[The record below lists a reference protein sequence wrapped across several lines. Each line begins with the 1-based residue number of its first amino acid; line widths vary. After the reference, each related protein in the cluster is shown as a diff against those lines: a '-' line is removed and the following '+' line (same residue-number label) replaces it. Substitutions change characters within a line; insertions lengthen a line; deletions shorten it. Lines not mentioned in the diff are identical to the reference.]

1 MELTLNNIAMEG
13 YACLLDTTVFQEE
26 TQESI
31 VPDACP
37 DIGRVLCTEAR
48 ACLRS
53 KESVEGKVEGEGN
66 IAVTVV
72 YLPDGEEGPRKL
84 CLTIPFRVSVAAA
97 GVTPGCPVVVMPRVT
112 AAETRVLNP
121 RKVLCRVELAVACQ
135 GWGSPEETLTAPWT
149 GEECALEQRTEMVE
163 HYAAMSVTEKAF
175 AFTDDVALTAGQNVI
190 AELLGHRLDLRCDEA
205 KVIGNKL
212 IFKGEVTLQAR
223 YRTVENALAMGRWE
237 LPFSQIMD
245 VGGIEEEGA
254 CVLDIVEQD
263 SHVETVDDGEGRTL
277 AVHLEL
283 LAQAVVRQT
292 RTVEVFSDAYSVS
305 QNVEVERREMTFAQL
320 WEENAVNQIHRELFE
335 VSSPV
340 RSVEDCWVVL
350 GQPTVERR
358 ENEGAAA
365 VQGTVTIL
373 YLTEEGMLD
382 ALTRPIRITATL
394 ALPEKG
400 DCRVRCATGGEA
412 GAVATAGG
420 IELRCPVRFSY
431 LTTVPR
437 KCSAVT
443 AIRVEERP
451 EGEERPSVILR
462 LAQPGESLWDIAKS
476 YSTTTRDILAANELP
491 DPDHPEGTLLLIPR
505 SR

>member
-1 MELTLNNIAMEG
+1 MELALNNITMEG
-13 YACLLDTTVFQEE
+13 YVCLLDSTVFQEE

-37 DIGRVLCTEAR
+37 DIARVLCTEAR
-48 ACLRS
+48 AQLRS

-72 YLPDGEEGPRKL
+72 YLPDGEGGVRKL

-97 GVTPGCPVVVMPRVT
+97 RIIPGCPVVIVPRVT
-112 AAETRVLNP
+112 KAETRVLNP

-135 GWGSPEETLTAPWT
+135 GWGMEESVLMAPWS
-149 GEECALEQRTEMVE
+149 GEECVLEQRTEEVE
-163 HYAAMSVTEKAF
+163 RYAAMSVAEKAF
-175 AFTDDVALTAGQNVI
+175 AFTDDVTLTTGQG
-190 AELLGHRLDLRCDEA
+190 AASELLGHRLDLRCDEA
-205 KVIGNKL
+205 KVVGNKL

-223 YRTVENALAMGRWE
+223 YRTEENAVAVGRWE

-254 CVLDIVEQD
+254 CALDVVEQD
-263 SHVETVDDGEGRTL
+263 SRVELVDDGEGRTL
-277 AVHLEL
+277 GVHLEL

-292 RTVEVFSDAYSVS
+292 RTVEVFADAYSVS
-305 QNVEVERREMTFAQL
+305 QSVEVERRELVFSQL
-320 WEENAVNQIHRELFE
+320 WEENAVNQIHREIFDLP
-335 VSSPV
+335 SPA
-340 RSVEDCWVVL
+340 RSVEDCWVTL
-350 GQPTVERR
+350 GQPSVERR
-358 ENEGAAA
+358 ENEGAAS
-365 VQGTVTIL
+365 VQGIATIL
-373 YLTEEGMLD
+373 YVTEEGAME
-382 ALTRPIRITATL
+382 ALTRPITVTVGV
-394 ALPEKG
+394 ALPENG
-400 DCRVRCATGGEA
+400 NCQVRCALGGEA
-412 GAVATAGG
+412 GAVVTAGG

-437 KCSAVT
+437 KCAAVT
-443 AIRVEERP
+443 VIRVEDRP

-476 YSTTTRDILAANELP
+476 YSTTTGDILAANELP
-491 DPDHPEGTLLLIPR
+491 DPDRPEGTLLLIPR

>member
-1 MELTLNNIAMEG
+1 MDLTLNNIAMEG

-48 ACLRS
+48 AQLRS
-53 KESVEGKVEGEGN
+53 KESVEGKVEGEGS

-97 GVTPGCPVVVMPRVT
+97 GLVPGCPVVVAPRVT
-112 AAETRVLNP
+112 GTETRVLNP

-135 GWGSPEETLTAPWT
+135 GWGSPENTLAAPWT
-149 GEECALEQRTEMVE
+149 GEECVLEQRTEEVE
-163 HYAAMSVTEKAF
+163 RYAAMSVTEKAF
-175 AFTDDVALTAGQNVI
+175 AFTDDVTLSAGQNAV

-223 YRTVENALAMGRWE
+223 YRTAENALAMGRWE

-254 CVLDIVEQD
+254 CALDIVEQD
-263 SHVETVDDGEGRTL
+263 SRLELVDDGEGRTL
-277 AVHLEL
+277 GVHLEL

-292 RTVEVFSDAYSVS
+292 RTVEVFCDAYSVS
-305 QNVEVERREMTFAQL
+305 QAVEVERRELTFSQL
-320 WEENAVNQIHRELFE
+320 WEENAVNQIHRELFDLP
-335 VSSPV
+335 SPV

-365 VQGTVTIL
+365 VRGAVTVL
-373 YLTEEGMLD
+373 YVTEEGTLESLIRPITVTA
-382 ALTRPIRITATL
+382 ALT
-394 ALPEKG
+394 LPENG
-400 DCRVRCATGGEA
+400 SCRVRCALGGEA

-437 KCSAVT
+437 TCMAVT
-443 AIRVEERP
+443 AIHVEERG
-451 EGEERPSVILR
+451 EDEERPSVILR
-462 LAQPGESLWDIAKS
+462 LAQSGESLWDIAKS
-476 YSTTTRDILAANELP
+476 YATTTRDILAANELP

>member
-1 MELTLNNIAMEG
+1 MELALNNITMEG

-37 DIGRVLCTEAR
+37 DIARVLCTEAR
-48 ACLRS
+48 ARLRS
-53 KESVEGKVEGEGN
+53 KESVEGKVEGEGS

-72 YLPDGEEGPRKL
+72 YLPEEETGARKL
-84 CLTIPFRVSVAAA
+84 CLDIPFRVSVAAA
-97 GVTPGCPVVVMPRVT
+97 GVTPGCPVVVTPRVT
-112 AAETRVLNP
+112 GAETRVLNP

-135 GWGSPEETLTAPWT
+135 GWGTEENALTAPWS
-149 GEECALEQRTEMVE
+149 GEDCVLEQRTEEVE
-163 HYAAMSVTEKAF
+163 RYAAMSVTEKAF
-175 AFTDDVALTAGQNVI
+175 AFTDDVILSAGQGAV

-212 IFKGEVTLQAR
+212 IFKGDVTLLAR
-223 YRTVENALAMGRWE
+223 YRTAENTLSMGRWE

-254 CVLDIVEQD
+254 CALDLIEQD
-263 SHVETVDDGEGRTL
+263 SRLEVIDDGEGRTL
-277 AVHLEL
+277 GVHLEL

-292 RTVEVFSDAYSVS
+292 RTVEVFSDAYSVT
-305 QNVEVERREMTFAQL
+305 QQVEVERQELTFSQL
-320 WEENAVNQIHRELFE
+320 WEENAVNQIHREIFDL
-335 VSSPV
+335 SNPV

-350 GQPTVERR
+350 GQPTVERQ
-358 ENEGAAA
+358 EGE
-365 VQGTVTIL
+365 GTMSVRGTATVL
-373 YLTEEGMLD
+373 YMTEEGALD
-382 ALTRPIRITATL
+382 TLTRPITVTA
-394 ALPEKG
+394 AVSLPENG
-400 DCRVRCATGGEA
+400 DCRVRCALGGEA
-412 GAVATAGG
+412 GAVVTAGG
-420 IELRCPVRFSY
+420 VELRCPVRFSY

-437 KCSAVT
+437 TCKAVT
-443 AIRVEERP
+443 ALRVEERP

>member
-1 MELTLNNIAMEG
+1 MELALNNMTMEG
-13 YACLLDTTVFQEE
+13 YACLLDTVVFQEE

-37 DIGRVLCTEAR
+37 DIAKVLCTEAR
-48 ACLRS
+48 PCLRA
-53 KESVEGKVEGEGN
+53 KESLEGKVEGEGSV
-66 IAVTVV
+66 AVTVV
-72 YLPDGEEGPRKL
+72 YLPEGEEGPRKL
-84 CLTIPFRVSVAAA
+84 CLSIPFRVSAAA
-97 GVTPGCPVVVMPRVT
+97 VGMAPGCPVVVAPRVV

-121 RKVLCRVELAVACQ
+121 RKVLCRVELAVTCQ
-135 GWGSPEETLTAPWT
+135 GWGPEETALARPWD
-149 GEECALEQRTEMVE
+149 GEECVLEQRTEEVE
-163 HYAAMSVTEKAF
+163 RYAAMAVAEKAF
-175 AFTDDVALTAGQNVI
+175 AFTDDVTLTAGQSAA

-223 YRTVENALAMGRWE
+223 YRTVENTLAMGRWE

-254 CVLDIVEQD
+254 CALDMAEQD
-263 SHVETVDDGEGRTL
+263 SRVELVDDGEGRTL
-277 AVHLEL
+277 GVHLEL

-292 RTVEVFSDAYSVS
+292 RTVEVFADAYSVS
-305 QNVEVERREMTFAQL
+305 QRVEVERQELTFSQL
-320 WEENAVNQIHRELFE
+320 WEENAVNQIHREIFDLP
-335 VSSPV
+335 SPA

-358 ENEGAAA
+358 ENEGTA
-365 VQGTVTIL
+365 VAQGMVTVL
-373 YLTEEGMLD
+373 YTTEEGTLE
-382 ALTRPIRITATL
+382 ALARPITVTAGV
-394 ALPEKG
+394 ALPEG
-400 DCRVRCATGGEA
+400 GRCQARCALGGDV

-431 LTTVPR
+431 LTTVPK
-437 KCSAVT
+437 KCAAVT
-443 AIRVEERP
+443 AIRVEER
-451 EGEERPSVILR
+451 EDGEERPSVILR

-476 YSTTTRDILAANELP
+476 YATTTRDILAANELP
-491 DPDHPEGTLLLIPR
+491 DPDRPEGTLLLIPR